1 MDDKAINSEVMKLCS
16 RKFGS
21 HQKLKSKYIQKVPPT
36 ADREYIRLIN
46 QYMLILKKALE
57 EELPKLKSEY
67 RSERNAKVKE
77 NLRNDGEDD
86 LAFFVDDLFRRLSN
100 MLQEETDRFDLI
112 GKLKALANIDRRL
125 SIGEWK
131 KAVKATLGIDIRED
145 YYMGDFFQQI
155 LDQWVSENVDLIQ
168 SIPQNTLG
176 RMKEIVYEG
185 YAAGKTS
192 TEMTKAIQH
201 VYGIGKRKA
210 RFIALDQSAKLHAS
224 ITKAQQEDA
233 GVEEY
238 MWSDSGDERVRR
250 SHRELN
256 GKIFRWDDPPT
267 NSDGRTC
274 HPGQDY
280 GCRCVAV
287 AVFDR
292 NTITLPIESRQQE
305 YTDIY
310 NTMANRGRS
319 NVA

>member
-1 MDDKAINSEVMKLCS
+1 MDDKAINGEVMKLCS

-21 HQKLKSKYIQKVPPT
+21 HEKLKSKYTPRVPPT

-46 QYMLILKKALE
+46 QYMSILKKALE
-57 EELPKLKSEY
+57 KELPKLKSEY

-77 NLRNDGEDD
+77 SLRNDGEDD
-86 LAFFVDDLFRRLSN
+86 LGFFVDDLFRRLN
-100 MLQEETDRFDLI
+100 NLLQEETDRFDLI

-145 YYMGDFFQQI
+145 YYMGEFFQQI
-155 LDQWVSENVDLIQ
+155 LDQWVSDNVDLIQ
-168 SIPQNTLG
+168 SIPQDTLG
-176 RMKEIVYEG
+176 GMKNIVYEG
-185 YAAGKTS
+185 YAKGKTS
-192 TEMTKAIQH
+192 TEMTKDIQH
-201 VYGIGKRKA
+201 AYGVGKRKA
-210 RFIALDQSAKLHAS
+210 RFIALDQRAKIHAMINES
-224 ITKAQQEDA
+224 QQEDA

-287 AVFDR
+287 AVFNR
-292 NTITLPIESRQQE
+292 NSITLPISEKQME
-305 YTDIY
+305 YSTDY
-310 NTMANRGRS
+310 YDGTSKKAG
-319 NVA
+319 

>member
-1 MDDKAINSEVMKLCS
+1 MDDKAINSEVMRLCS

-46 QYMLILKKALE
+46 QYMSILKKALE

-131 KAVKATLGIDIRED
+131 KVVKATLGIDIRED

-319 NVA
+319 RVA